1 MQSPP
6 VSLFIWLILALTLG
20 LAPFDPEPHVI
31 EKIKWVL
38 SGAHGMRFIDWFDL
52 LMHGT
57 PWVML
62 VITLVQWLKQGKD
75 IPKV

>member
-1 MQSPP
+1 MQSAPA
-6 VSLFIWLILALTLG
+6 SLFVWLILAFTLG

-38 SGAHGMRFIDWFDL
+38 SGAEGMRFIDWFDL

-62 VITLVQWLKQGKD
+62 VVTLVKWLKQGKTT
-75 IPKV
+75 PKA